1 MTEGDPLYLYAAGA
15 ALTTQASA
23 AGAAH
28 RLVSDP
34 ARESKGMA
42 EAFPASA
49 GRLHRSFIIAGAIVS
64 LLHAKKK
71 GKMRKK

>member
-34 ARESKGMA
+34 AGEAREW
-42 EAFPASA
+42 
-49 GRLHRSFIIAGAIVS
+49 
-64 LLHAKKK
+64 
-71 GKMRKK
+71 RKRFQLPPGDFTDHS